1 METKYKRGLNHTYMI
16 LELPDLYEEDYQMKM
31 LQANRIE
38 GILPL
43 TGQGIDERSQ
53 YFYEIS
59 EKTSFKSIYE
69 KKELKKEELE
79 SFLTQFLAVLSQIQR
94 YLLDMNR
101 ILLEPEYIFVSD
113 EKYYFCYLPTQEAEL
128 CQEFHRLT
136 EYFVSKIN
144 HKDPQG
150 ILLAYG
156 LHKET
161 MEDNYNLEKIID
173 RLRQPEEE
181 SKPEPEETYED
192 DWIDYQEEAVHV
204 LREPSMKWGYKK
216 WGEWDG

>member
-1 METKYKRGLNHTYMI
+1 METKYKRGLNHTYLI
-16 LELPDLYEEDYQMKM
+16 LELPVLYEEDYQMKM
-31 LQANRIE
+31 LQANRID

-43 TGQGIDERSQ
+43 TGQGVDGRSQ

-69 KKELKKEELE
+69 KKELGKEELE
-79 SFLTQFLAVLSQIQR
+79 SFLTQFLAVLNQIQR

-101 ILLEPEYIFVSD
+101 ILLEPEYIFVAN
-113 EKYYFCYLPTQEAEL
+113 EKYYFCYLPTQDTEL

-161 MEDNYNLEKIID
+161 MEENYNLEKIID

-181 SKPEPEETYED
+181 PEPEQEETYED